1 MAGAL
6 PEGYEPV
13 VGVMSDPSS
22 SEKIFHVLDGFRPKK
37 LPNEITAQMADWLW
51 AEE

>member
-1 MAGAL
+1 LAGAL

-13 VGVMSDPSS
+13 VDAMYDPSS

-37 LPNEITAQMADWLW
+37 LPKEITAQMAD
-51 AEE
+51 